1 MFSLSTIIA
10 MNARADRKRKKDR
23 ERAAAKRAAK
33 RASRHSA
40 QEKSDAINRYFQDN
54 DQ

>member
-10 MNARADRKRKKDR
+10 MNARADRKRKRDR
-23 ERAAAKRAAK
+23 ERAAAKRADRK
-33 RASRHSA
+33 RKTAEA
-40 QEKSDAINRYFQDN
+40 TNRSIQDN